1 MVVSSA
7 RNVDINNKTAV
18 RSTSQHTQKE
28 IAAQL
33 EE

>member
-7 RNVDINNKTAV
+7 RNVDINKTAV